1 MKPKTAYYIFML
13 PVKRIEF
20 IGHYV
25 RRESAM
31 KRASKWYY
39 DFVLLE
45 EKDLARI
52 ENSLW
57 MSLDIAKKY
66 AGK

>member
-1 MKPKTAYYIFML
+1 MKPKTAYYIFTI
-13 PVKRIEF
+13 PNKRIDF

-31 KRASKWYY
+31 KTANKWYNV
-39 DFVLLE
+39 FVLLE

-52 ENSLW
+52 ENSMWISIDL
-57 MSLDIAKKY
+57 AKKY
-66 AGK
+66 ANK